1 MKKSYYLLSLLCCL
15 LLISPPYL
23 LSEEEEPNSPPAV
36 DNGLTI
42 GRINTAGNVSINSD
56 KILSKVRSKVGQRF
70 DAANAAEDAKRIAKL
85 PGVEY
90 SYYNTAVADG
100 QIQLTFVIVERNLV
114 RSIVFNGNHKYK
126 AKTLEKKLGFKKADY
141 LDAVMAETGRRDI
154 AEFYR
159 KKGFSLA
166 HVNLDTEKLA
176 VGEVVYTIDEGPR
189 TKIAA
194 VKFSGNKALKTR
206 SLKGVAKTSKTKLV
220 VLQSYYTEDVVD
232 KDITRLQNI
241 YYRNGFL
248 GVNITAEREFTADK
262 KKVRITFKIVEGRA
276 YTIEKIIITGNEY
289 FNTEQLRSGSKL
301 EEKKTYN
308 EQKVVS
314 EIDLLLKRYR
324 ESGYIYVKVERGIKF
339 ISEDKVNVEFT
350 ITEGER
356 FRIGR
361 INITG
366 NEQTQDKVVRRVLN
380 EYGFLPGEWY
390 NADIARG
397 DGSGELEKEV
407 KAMAVTESAT
417 ITPRGEAAGQRDA
430 EVSVIEGQT
439 GMVMLG
445 AGITSDSGVMGQIVF
460 EQRNFDI
467 SDRPESLSE
476 LITGQA
482 FKGAGQ
488 TLKISLQPGT
498 EVSEYSVNFTEPYFM
513 NKPIALDLAASSWKR
528 SRESYDEGRLKGYAG
543 LEKRYRNHWSR
554 SVGVRMERVRIDN
567 LDYDAPREI
576 EDVKGDNI
584 LMGVRLGAGRDL
596 TDDRLNP
603 SKGYNFNISYEQVAG
618 DHTFGILSG
627 VYRRYRT
634 LSTDLA
640 ERKTILA
647 TKVLAASVVGD
658 APPFEKFYGGG
669 TGTYGIRGFEYRG
682 VSTRSG
688 VDNDPVGS
696 DWIILANAE
705 ATVPLSSETFAA
717 MFFIDSGMIDSGGYR
732 AAVGTGLQILVPQW
746 FGPVPMR
753 LEIAAPLMKDGDDD
767 TQIFSFSVGR
777 MF

>member
-1 MKKSYYLLSLLCCL
+1 MKKSYYLLSILYCL
-15 LLISPPYL
+15 LLVSPACL
-23 LSEEEEPNSPPAV
+23 LSEEEEPNSIPAV
-36 DNGLTI
+36 DTDLAI
-42 GRINTAGNVSINSD
+42 GGISTAGNVSINSD
-56 KILSKVRSKVGQRF
+56 KILSKVRSRVGQRF
-70 DAANAAEDAKRIAKL
+70 DAAIAAEDAKRIAEL
-85 PGVEY
+85 QGVEY

-100 QIQLTFVIVERNLV
+100 QIQLTFVVVERSIV
-114 RSIVFNGNHKYK
+114 RSIVFNGNRKYK
-126 AKTLEKKLGFKKADY
+126 DKTLQGKLAFKKADY

-154 AEFYR
+154 EEYYH
-159 KKGFSLA
+159 KKGFAFAQVS
-166 HVNLDTEKLA
+166 LDTGKLA
-176 VGEVVYTIDEGPR
+176 AGEVVYTIDEGPR
-189 TKIAA
+189 AKITS
-194 VKFSGNKALKTR
+194 VKFKGNKALKTR
-206 SLKGVAKTSKTKLV
+206 SLKGVVKTRNKAWLV
-220 VLQSYYTEDVVD
+220 LPSYYTEEKID
-232 KDITRLQNI
+232 KDITAMQNI

-248 GVNITAEREFTADK
+248 GVDITAEPEFTTDK
-262 KKVRITFKIVEGRA
+262 SKIRVTFKISEGQA
-276 YTIEKIIITGNEY
+276 YTIERVVITGNKH
-289 FNTEQLRSGSKL
+289 FNTEQLRTGSKL
-301 EEKKTYN
+301 EERQTYN
-308 EQKVVS
+308 EQRVTS
-314 EIDLLLKRYR
+314 EIESLLKRYR
-324 ESGYIYVKVERGIKF
+324 ESGFIYVRIERGINF
-339 ISEDKVNVEFT
+339 ISEDKVDVQFA

-407 KAMAVTESAT
+407 KGMAVTESAT
-417 ITPRGEAAGQRDA
+417 ITPRGESAGQRDA
-430 EVSVIEGQT
+430 DVSIIEGQT
-439 GMVMLG
+439 GMIMLG
-445 AGITSDSGVMGQIVF
+445 AGVTSDSGAVGQIVF

-488 TLKISLQPGT
+488 SLKISLQPGT
-498 EVSEYSVNFTEPYFM
+498 EVSEYSVSFTEPYFL
-513 NKPIALDLAASSWKR
+513 NKPISFDVGGSSWMR
-528 SRESYDEGRLKGYAG
+528 DRECYDEDRLKGYVG
-543 LEKRYRNHWSR
+543 FEKRYRNRWR
-554 SVGVRMERVRIDN
+554 RNIGVRMERVRIDN

-576 EDVKGDNI
+576 ESVKGDNI
-584 LMGVRLGAGRDL
+584 LMGVRIGAGRDL

-603 SKGYNFNISYEQVAG
+603 SKGYSFNVGYEQVAG
-618 DHTFGILSG
+618 DHTFGVLSG

-634 LSTDLA
+634 LSMDLA
-640 ERKTILA
+640 DRKTILA
-647 TKVLAASVVGD
+647 TKLLAASVIGD

-669 TGTYGIRGFEYRG
+669 TGAYGIRGFEYRG

-688 VDNDPVGS
+688 PGNDPVGS
-696 DWIILANAE
+696 DWILLANAE
-705 ATVPLSSETFAA
+705 VTVPLSSDTFAA

-732 AAVGTGLQILVPQW
+732 ASVGTGIQILIPQW